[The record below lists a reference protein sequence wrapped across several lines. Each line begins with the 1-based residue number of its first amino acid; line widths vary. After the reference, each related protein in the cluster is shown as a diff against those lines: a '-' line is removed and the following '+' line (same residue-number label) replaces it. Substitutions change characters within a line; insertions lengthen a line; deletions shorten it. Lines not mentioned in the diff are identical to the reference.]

1 MNSETNSLGYENNI
15 QTIPES
21 HSFPENKYKHEI
33 PIIYHSESDKIIDQS
48 CEARLLNDTPNKKSC
63 THKIF
68 VIRKCKP
75 EHIGDIFLRPSENDY
90 SSIILDI
97 NIHTPLGEKIKTG
110 LFRKLSF
117 FLFEKYKTLRVET
130 HILIDHHKIINSL
143 ILSGYTFEG
152 ITQKFNVNSE
162 LEEFAVF
169 SLLKDQT
176 NTGKSLLFPAVDS
189 NIYRDEK
196 IALRLAKTK
205 DTFCIW
211 LEQSNPE
218 SSKWGL
224 FETASLDEIKQ
235 KARRCGLNSA
245 VGPNILLTIIECSTG
260 NAVGKIVIRNVVP
273 PHVGDVGYGIL
284 PEYRG
289 LGYAVRALNL
299 LKKWAFNEAGY
310 VRLELGVKEGNIAS
324 ERVAQKGG
332 FEFEGMRPGRLKNH
346 DGSYSNEMHYFFLN
360 PNISYRKI
368 ED

>member
-1 MNSETNSLGYENNI
+1 MNSEINSLDYENNI

-21 HSFPENKYKHEI
+21 HLFSENNYKQGT
-33 PIIYHSESDKIIDQS
+33 PIIYHSESDKIIDQR
-48 CEARLLNDTPNKKSC
+48 CETRLLDETSNKKSI
-63 THKIF
+63 THKIH

-75 EHIGDIFLRPSENDY
+75 EHIGDIFLRSSENDEN
-90 SSIILDI
+90 SIILDI
-97 NIHTPLGEKIKTG
+97 KIHTPLGEKIKTG
-110 LFRKLSF
+110 LFRTLSLL
-117 FLFEKYKTLRVET
+117 LFKKYKALRIET
-130 HILIDHHKIINSL
+130 RTLIDNHKIINSL
-143 ILSGYTFEG
+143 VLSGYSFEG
-152 ITQKFNVNSE
+152 ISQKLNSNSK
-162 LEEFAVF
+162 LQEFAVF
-169 SLLKDQT
+169 SLLRDHS
-176 NTGKSLLFPAVDS
+176 NAAKSLLFPAVDS

-196 IALRLAKTK
+196 IALRLAEPK
-205 DTFCIW
+205 DTFCMW

-235 KARRCGLNSA
+235 KISRCGLNSA

-299 LKKWAFNEAGY
+299 LKNWAFNEAGY

>member
-1 MNSETNSLGYENNI
+1 MNSEINSLDYENNI

-21 HSFPENKYKHEI
+21 HLFSGKSYTQGI
-33 PIIYHSESDKIIDQS
+33 PLIYHSESDKIIYQRG
-48 CEARLLNDTPNKKSC
+48 EARLLNEIHNNKLI
-63 THKIF
+63 THKIHM
-68 VIRKCKP
+68 IQQCKP
-75 EHIGDIFLRPSENDY
+75 EHIGNIFLRSSEIDEN
-90 SSIILDI
+90 SIILDI
-97 NIHTPLGEKIKTG
+97 NIHAHLEEKIKTG
-110 LFRKLSF
+110 LFRTLSML
-117 FLFEKYKTLRVET
+117 LFAKYKALRIETRTLV
-130 HILIDHHKIINSL
+130 DNHKVINSL
-143 ILSGYTFEG
+143 VLSGYSFEG
-152 ITQKFNVNSE
+152 ILQKLNSNSE
-162 LEEFAVF
+162 LQQFAVF
-169 SLLKDQT
+169 SLLRDHSNAAKT
-176 NTGKSLLFPAVDS
+176 LLFPAVDS

-196 IALRLAKTK
+196 IALRLAEPK
-205 DTFCIW
+205 DTFCMW

-224 FETASLDEIKQ
+224 FETASLDEIEQ
-235 KARRCGLNSA
+235 KISRCGLNSA
-245 VGPNILLTIIECSTG
+245 VGPNILLTVIECSTG

-332 FEFEGMRPGRLKNH
+332 FKFEGMRPGRLKNH

-368 ED
+368 GD